1 MESAIG
7 FVTALIYHS
16 ITYIVL
22 QIGILVFFYFF
33 LWKMVINNMLDYIT
47 ARILILSLNSIELWY
62 DIMSII

>member
-1 MESAIG
+1 MKSGVG
-7 FVTALIYHS
+7 FVMALIYHT